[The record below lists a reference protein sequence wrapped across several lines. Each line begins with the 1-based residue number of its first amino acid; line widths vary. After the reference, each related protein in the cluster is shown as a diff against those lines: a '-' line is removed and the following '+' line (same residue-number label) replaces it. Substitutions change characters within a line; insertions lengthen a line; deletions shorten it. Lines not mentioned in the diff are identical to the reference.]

1 MAPSG
6 TVGVVGAGTMGAGIA
21 QTFAT
26 AGYDVTLVDVAEPQL
41 ARGLKAI
48 ESSLAKLDEKKKL
61 PGAPSEIL
69 SRIATATDVGALG
82 HAGIVIEAAFEDP
95 KVKADLFAKL
105 DHVTPK
111 DVILAS
117 NTSSI
122 SIDSLAS
129 RTGRPDRVAGMHFM
143 NPVPIM
149 TLVEV
154 VRGPRTSDK
163 TMNAI
168 LDLAKK
174 LGKTPVISADR
185 PGFIANRVLMPMINE
200 AFFALEEGVGSAT
213 DIDLVMTLGM
223 SHPIGPLRL
232 ADLIGLDVVLAI
244 LEVLERDLA
253 DRKYAPAP
261 IIRKYVAAGHLGR
274 KTGRG
279 VYAYT

>member
-105 DHVTPK
+105 DQVTPK

>member
-1 MAPSG
+1 VAPIG

-41 ARGLKAI
+41 ARGLRAI
-48 ESSLAKLDEKKKL
+48 ESSLAKLEEKKKL

-95 KVKADLFAKL
+95 QVKADLFAKL
-105 DHVTPK
+105 DQVTPK

-168 LDLAKK
+168 LELAKK

-200 AFFALEEGVGSAT
+200 AFFALEEGVGSAA

-223 SHPIGPLRL
+223 NHPIGPLRL